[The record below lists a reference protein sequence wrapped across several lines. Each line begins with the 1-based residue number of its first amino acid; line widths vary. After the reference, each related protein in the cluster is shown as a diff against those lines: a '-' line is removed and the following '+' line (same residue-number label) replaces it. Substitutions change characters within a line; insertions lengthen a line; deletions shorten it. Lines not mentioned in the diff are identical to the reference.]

1 MTILLPRTPSL
12 ILPQEY
18 AALLRRDLVGFVH
31 RSFCELNPQT
41 RFLPAP
47 YIELMA
53 SRLEDCRLGKIR
65 RLIVN
70 LPPRSLKSHCVSIA
84 FVASLLGHN
93 PAAQII
99 AASYGQDLADKL
111 ARDTRTVME
120 SDWYTALFPTRLS
133 GRRAIND
140 FETTAGGTRM
150 ATSVGGVLTGRG
162 ADFIILDDPLKPTDA
177 LSEVGRRAV
186 NDWYDNTLLSRLN
199 DKRKGCIII
208 VMQRL
213 HQDDLVGH
221 VLQQDDWSVL
231 SFPAIAEEP
240 ECVPFET
247 PYGPRRFVRQT
258 GEALHPNRESV
269 QDYEAMRRRI
279 GLYNF
284 SSQYQQRPIP
294 ISGNLVKREWLR
306 YYTPESSPRRFLRIV
321 QSWDTA
327 AKTSELNDYS
337 VCTTWGVGRDDY
349 YLIDV
354 FRRRLNFPDLKRAIV
369 SHAERFRADDIVIE
383 DKSSGTQLIQDL
395 QNDGV
400 MNVVEYKPPPG
411 ADKVMRLHACS
422 DRFENG
428 RVFLP
433 ANAPWL
439 DEYVVELVGF
449 PGTKHDDQV
458 DSTTQ
463 ALDYLREPDVVTT
476 LIKAFS

>member
-1 MTILLPRTPSL
+1 LTIQFPTSQFLSPR
-12 ILPQEY
+12 EY
-18 AALLRRDLVGFVH
+18 AALLRHDLVAFIH
-31 RSFCELNPQT
+31 RAFCDLNPQT
-41 RFLPAP
+41 RFLLAP

-53 SRLEDCRLGKIR
+53 SRLEDCRSGNIR

-70 LPPRSLKSHCVSIA
+70 LPPRSLKSQCISTA
-84 FVASLLGHN
+84 FVAWLLGHN

-111 ARDTRTVME
+111 ARDTRTIME
-120 SDWYTALFPTRLS
+120 ADWYRALFPTRLS
-133 GRRAIND
+133 ARKAVND
-140 FETTAGGTRM
+140 FATIAGGVRM

-162 ADFIILDDPLKPTDA
+162 ADVIIIDDPLKPDQA
-177 LSEVGRRAV
+177 LSEVGRKAV

-199 DKRKGCIII
+199 NKRTGCIII

-221 VLQQDDWSVL
+221 VLPQDDWTVL

-247 PYGPRRFVRQT
+247 PYGLRQFVRQP
-258 GEALHPNRESV
+258 GEALHPERESV
-269 QDYEAMRRRI
+269 QEYEAMRRRI

-294 ISGNLVKREWLR
+294 LSGNLVKREWLR
-306 YYTPESSPRRFLRIV
+306 SYSPENLPRRLLRIV

-337 VCTTWGVGRDDY
+337 VCTTWGVDGDKY
-349 YLIDV
+349 YLMDV
-354 FRRRLNFPDLKRAIV
+354 FRRRLNYPDLKRAIV
-369 SHAERFRADDIVIE
+369 AEGERFRADDIVIE

-395 QNDGV
+395 KNDGV
-400 MNVVEYKPPPG
+400 LNVVEYKPPPG

-428 RVFLP
+428 RVLLP

-439 DEYVVELVGF
+439 DDYLVELIGF

-463 ALDYLREPDVVTT
+463 ALDYLREPDLLATY
-476 LIKAFS
+476 LKAYS